1 MASQKPADSCNDSCS
16 ICNDKFVYQVK
27 RKRFDRTSIDSKLH
41 RQPERVSDVLEHLVQ
56 FTPNRDEKSYI
67 CTSCSSK
74 VSKYGQLLYSKEEL
88 RTVADSSTYIGKK
101 ILVTCASPRTPC
113 RRTKKQCVRTTGTP
127 KHTMKQFVQTTVKLQ
142 LKSKK
147 HSSFGGYKRTAS
159 IYLSASRYSNVFK
172 TLIKNSKAARTAFR
186 KIMVKKVWKN
196 TSVFTAKFRLH
207 PWTDSLRKETLHN
220 EILQEMIGLQMWM
233 SGTSRKAFTRL
244 NHLGITLGT
253 DATRGA
259 VDKIRQGFSKDLTEM
274 REHLT
279 HNNRAAVQIRRRLFD
294 EEDEEGEGV
303 AILDDTLPYAEE
315 SDNEDANRNNGRDE
329 DATSL
334 NDTIP
339 FEDEDEVEAFL
350 ADDLQEAVMNTPA
363 ERQGLEEVNED
374 LMVVNEVDNEQEVP
388 ENELCLYSLVFDN
401 VNKHLHAKQTSR
413 EKGNI
418 MKNMVQAY
426 AAVDRIPTMHL
437 DDKQPTPA
445 EVAEIPCSVFLPN
458 EEEVK
463 TIRLDYVQQVKEVLV
478 DNIPCFQNLE
488 YEDSRVHLYEQH
500 SSRRSNLIPLGVLDK
515 DEARIAEMVDIM
527 EDYHQYVPGTR
538 DENPV
543 IIPLFGDG
551 LSVILGSN
559 YRVFIHPS
567 KNGISGEFCYRLLY
581 SQKSARSAG
590 SLSYIRNSYRQIN
603 VKEKVSACFNEATEL
618 LRFSTTAYIVASALT
633 FMNCAS
639 IDDIPTD
646 LQTQQDDLL
655 LYMSEVAE
663 KIVEMCFQPPNTVS
677 ILNANTSQKDIYK
690 YCVCKNDIEEDMIRC
705 NNKKCNRGKWFHYS
719 CKDITNDEILSEEWY
734 CCQVC
739 KVSQTSS
746 EVKDDLVYE
755 YSQMLLWRGIGDDTL
770 LMDTHGA
777 LSLRIAKQLTWNRT
791 VNVHGGVNRNIEM
804 DLQME
809 FFNKELKE
817 SLKDAGGNIS
827 EKTMARHGEMVG
839 VAKQLGK
846 IMDRICIS
854 STQYCRSR
862 SEIKRSDDI
871 KHLVNCLLK
880 NDCCKRTTLARYHT
894 GFGDISFSTS
904 TDHPIAMR
912 KRIEKH
918 VKKRSKRLRLINAR

>member
-1 MASQKPADSCNDSCS
+1 MCITK
-16 ICNDKFVYQVK
+16 
-27 RKRFDRTSIDSKLH
+27 
-41 RQPERVSDVLEHLVQ
+41 
-56 FTPNRDEKSYI
+56 
-67 CTSCSSK
+67 
-74 VSKYGQLLYSKEEL
+74 
-88 RTVADSSTYIGKK
+88 
-101 ILVTCASPRTPC
+101 TPC
-113 RRTKKQCVRTTGTP
+113 RYRTKKQCVRTTSTPKHTKKQCVRTTGTPKHTKKQCVRTTGTP
-127 KHTMKQFVQTTVKLQ
+127 KHTMKQFVHTSVKLQ

-147 HSSFGGYKRTAS
+147 HSSDGYKRTAS

-172 TLIKNSKAARTAFR
+172 TLIKNSKAARTAFK
-186 KIMVKKVWKN
+186 KIVV
-196 TSVFTAKFRLH
+196 S
-207 PWTDSLRKETLHN
+207 E
-220 EILQEMIGLQMWM
+220 
-233 SGTSRKAFTRL
+233 AFTRL

-274 REHLT
+274 KEHLT
-279 HNNRAAVQIRRRLFD
+279 RNNRAAVQIRRRLFD
-294 EEDEEGEGV
+294 EEDEEGDGEGV
-303 AILDDTLPYAEE
+303 AILDDTLPYAVE
-315 SDNEDANRNNGRDE
+315 SDNEDANPNNGRDE

-339 FEDEDEVEAFL
+339 FEDEDEVEAIL
-350 ADDLQEAVMNTPA
+350 ADDLQEAVMITPA

-374 LMVVNEVDNEQEVP
+374 LMVVNEDLMVVNEVDNEEEVP

-413 EKGNI
+413 DKGNI

-426 AAVDRIPTMHL
+426 AAVDRIPTGHL

-445 EVAEIPCSVFLPN
+445 EVAEIPCTVFLTN

-478 DNIPCFQNLE
+478 ANIPCFQNLE

-500 SSRRSNLIPLGVLDK
+500 SSRKSNLIPLGVLDK

-551 LSVILGSN
+551 LSVERGFDAQDARINAGDPWQQIQGLYPSIQEWHKRGILLQDT
-559 YRVFIHPS
+559 F
-567 KNGISGEFCYRLLY
+567 RLLY

-655 LYMSEVAE
+655 LYMSEIAE
-663 KIVEMCFQPPNTVS
+663 KIVEMCFLPPNTVS

-755 YSQMLLWRGIGDDTL
+755 YSQMLLWRGIGEMIRHKAIRSNNGPKMLMYWKEDMVEFFKMGHTKYFLCGHRL

-809 FFNKELKE
+809 FFNKELKDPIE
-817 SLKDAGGNIS
+817 VPATNW
-827 EKTMARHGEMVG
+827 
-839 VAKQLGK
+839 
-846 IMDRICIS
+846 
-854 STQYCRSR
+854 
-862 SEIKRSDDI
+862 
-871 KHLVNCLLK
+871 
-880 NDCCKRTTLARYHT
+880 HT
-894 GFGDISFSTS
+894 F
-904 TDHPIAMR
+904 AMR
-912 KRIEKH
+912 KRKS
-918 VKKRSKRLRLINAR
+918 R